1 MGWTVH
7 PVEEPL
13 SPVTR
18 PSCPHDIGPGISVCL
33 RCRQEE
39 RQLALARQ
47 KRLLVRSGLTLAGVV
62 VVAVI
67 GNAVVS
73 AVRASGNA
81 HSKAPL
87 QLLASTT
94 GNTVR
99 QQGAP
104 TTPAVDSA
112 AAATSRSAAKPV
124 PTPVAASVPTA
135 ATSSAPSGHAMTLQ
149 VPLGRTGLRDS
160 MYVERD
166 ADSVVVHFD
175 TELARTRRRDKFE
188 ATVRATLP
196 VLYGTRADS
205 MLAALPDGAIT
216 GGQDLVSEAAV
227 RGVRLPIPAGGTLE
241 LWPVTRP
248 GRDGPLVVGYRARVT
263 P

>member
-1 MGWTVH
+1 M
-7 PVEEPL
+7 

-18 PSCPHDIGPGISVCL
+18 PPCPHDLGPGTTVCL

-47 KRLLVRSGLTLAGVV
+47 KRMLMRVGLTLAGVV
-62 VVAVI
+62 VVAVV
-67 GNAVVS
+67 GSAVVR
-73 AVRASGNA
+73 AVRTSASAGG
-81 HSKAPL
+81 KAPL
-87 QLLASTT
+87 QLLASTST
-94 GNTVR
+94 TSSVQ

-104 TTPAVDSA
+104 AATPAVLASAVTPAPTPKTAPVTSA
-112 AAATSRSAAKPV
+112 APRVNA
-124 PTPVAASVPTA
+124 
-135 ATSSAPSGHAMTLQ
+135 GGTLALK
-149 VPLGRTGLRDS
+149 VPLGRSGLRDS

-166 ADSVVVHFD
+166 ADSAVVHFD

-196 VLYGTRADS
+196 VLYGAGIDS
-205 MLAALPDGAIT
+205 MLTALPDGAIT
-216 GGQDLVSEAAV
+216 GDRDLVSEVAV
-227 RGVRLPIPAGGTLE
+227 RGVRLPVPAGGTLE

>member
-1 MGWTVH
+1 
-7 PVEEPL
+7 L
-13 SPVTR
+13 SPVSR
-18 PSCPHDIGPGISVCL
+18 PSCPHEIGPGISVCL

-47 KRLLVRSGLTLAGVV
+47 RRMLIRVGLVLAGVAV
-62 VVAVI
+62 VGMT
-67 GNAVVS
+67 GNAVVN
-73 AVRASGNA
+73 AVHTSKNARA
-81 HSKAPL
+81 KEPL
-87 QLLASTT
+87 HLLASTAT
-94 GNTVR
+94 SSVK

-104 TTPAVDSA
+104 ASGTTSA
-112 AAATSRSAAKPV
+112 STTTLTKATPDAKAEPDAKAAPEHR
-124 PTPVAASVPTA
+124 SVPA
-135 ATSSAPSGHAMTLQ
+135 LTLK
-149 VPLGRTGLRDS
+149 VPPGRTGLRDS

-166 ADSVVVHFD
+166 ADSVMVHFD

-196 VLYGTRADS
+196 VLYGAGVDS

-216 GGQDLVSEAAV
+216 GDRDLVSEVAV
-227 RGVRLPIPAGGTLE
+227 RGVRLPVPAGGTLE

-248 GRDGPLVVGYRARVT
+248 GRDGPLVVGYRARAT